1 MSRPRFLLRAVLLPC
16 LLSLMLAACGGQ
28 ASSPVDAAASAA
40 IAASATQKVAAE
52 PASTAPAQTPQ
63 AAPEPL
69 APTVL
74 AQASPR
80 PRPAEIPGLTLG
92 QDYEIIDNGQRFT
105 QGDNV
110 EVAEVFA
117 YWCGG
122 CAHFDPLVEGWKPHL
137 PAGTAFVYV
146 PLVGNPQDQFP
157 RAFYAAEAVGIT
169 GKVHSAVFRAIHIER
184 SLRPNANMDDI
195 AAFLARQSG
204 VTAQDFKSTME
215 SFAVNANLGRAR
227 QFAIRNGVSHTPMLI
242 IDGSYRVNGQNQ
254 QDQLRIADRI
264 IAHLTRKTG

>member
-1 MSRPRFLLRAVLLPC
+1 MSCPRLPLYAASILLVF
-16 LLSLMLAACGGQ
+16 SLMLAACGGQ
-28 ASSPVDAAASAA
+28 ASSPVEAVSASVTAQA
-40 IAASATQKVAAE
+40 VQNAVAE
-52 PASTAPAQTPQ
+52 PARAIQTQTPQ
-63 AAPEPL
+63 TTPESP

-74 AQASPR
+74 AQAAPR

-137 PAGTAFVYV
+137 PAGAAFVYV

-169 GKVHSAVFRAIHIER
+169 GKVHSAVYRAIHIER
-184 SLRPNANMDDI
+184 SLRPNASIDDI

-204 VTAQDFKSTME
+204 GTAAEIKSTME

>member
-1 MSRPRFLLRAVLLPC
+1 MSPFRILLRAVLLPC

-28 ASSPVDAAASAA
+28 ASSPVDVAAASVPAPA
-40 IAASATQKVAAE
+40 VQSVAVVE
-52 PASTAPAQTPQ
+52 PARATPQ
-63 AAPEPL
+63 ATPESP
-69 APTVL
+69 AATVL
-74 AQASPR
+74 AQAAPR

-122 CAHFDPLVEGWKPHL
+122 CAHFDPLLEGWKPHL

-169 GKVHSAVFRAIHIER
+169 GKVHSAVYRAIHIER
-184 SLRPNANMDDI
+184 SLRPNASIDDI

-204 VTAQDFKSTME
+204 GTAPEIKSTME

-242 IDGSYRVNGQNQ
+242 IDGSYRVNGQSQ
-254 QDQLRIADRI
+254 QEQLRIADRI